1 MKNKTKKI
9 CIVSAA
15 LLSLSCIA
23 AGCAA
28 KSDANGA
35 ESGEKRPLTIVNGG
49 FESGDLSGWTI
60 VSGNAFTNDSVSS
73 QKTFSYSYDEKNTQI
88 PVDQTGNW
96 YLCGKGFDGRQSV
109 SRTGVLR
116 STNFVLGGDGSV
128 SMKLA
133 GGALA
138 AGKGENAAMKDE
150 EKICF
155 VGVYRASDDRMIARQ
170 TNEYFLEHT
179 ESYVNLSKYTSGVYN
194 TDNFYSYT
202 LDLSEYK
209 GEELYLQIV
218 DNDTNYYYGY
228 LSVDDIR
235 IGGEDEQSEG
245 AFYTKTRMYE
255 TEAAAPSEYEIKN
268 GGFETGSLAGWT
280 VISGTAF
287 SNEGVNSENTWW
299 NENITYSRDGNYH
312 YGMYNPSATGVMRS
326 SEFVLGGSGYVSFK
340 LGGCSDNYK
349 TFLRFMAK
357 TESGDKE
364 VARFSNEKYWNFQ
377 FPYVEN
383 GMRLLNLVQY
393 YADLSPYLGNTMYI
407 EAVDNNDSAD
417 DLGCMTLDCVQTYWE
432 NKPVWYDKQS
442 FELKLNSDTSDV
454 EIDSEYQVK
463 NGTFETGDLT
473 GWTMQGEIGVVSS
486 DSGWWAENFPYN
498 KRGSYL
504 FTGIAHEGGKGTLTS
519 SAFTVGGTGTITY
532 LLGGGGNPALCYL
545 SVIDAETG
553 EELARF
559 ANRYF
564 HDLGTGLLNRG
575 SNLAN
580 MVYYKADLSAFLG
593 RKVKLQLADNA
604 ENGWGLLTA
613 DSFITYYANANAVP
627 KNANEALDI
636 LPKRETENEYQV
648 KNGGFETGDF
658 TGWTM
663 TGDIFGISSEEGW
676 WNEWYSYNKAGLYFA
691 NGWIGGEDKTGT
703 LTSSAFKVGGSG
715 WITFRLGGGKN
726 TDLCRVEIIDAETE
740 ELLAAYGNEKFR
752 DMSRSYT
759 CGSVPTDLSKDGVY
773 LANMALYKA
782 DLSAFLGRSVKIRI
796 VDNATSDWGLLFA
809 DDFVTYYETV
819 SDVPE
824 SAYEAHDLTKA
835 Q

>member
-255 TEAAAPSEYEIKN
+255 AEAAAPSEYEIKN

-299 NENITYSRDGNYH
+299 NENIMYSRDGNYH

-349 TFLRFMAK
+349 TFLRFVAK

-377 FPYVEN
+377 FPYV
-383 GMRLLNLVQY
+383 
-393 YADLSPYLGNTMYI
+393 
-407 EAVDNNDSAD
+407 
-417 DLGCMTLDCVQTYWE
+417 
-432 NKPVWYDKQS
+432 
-442 FELKLNSDTSDV
+442 
-454 EIDSEYQVK
+454 
-463 NGTFETGDLT
+463 
-473 GWTMQGEIGVVSS
+473 
-486 DSGWWAENFPYN
+486 
-498 KRGSYL
+498 
-504 FTGIAHEGGKGTLTS
+504 
-519 SAFTVGGTGTITY
+519 
-532 LLGGGGNPALCYL
+532 
-545 SVIDAETG
+545 
-553 EELARF
+553 
-559 ANRYF
+559 
-564 HDLGTGLLNRG
+564 
-575 SNLAN
+575 
-580 MVYYKADLSAFLG
+580 
-593 RKVKLQLADNA
+593 
-604 ENGWGLLTA
+604 
-613 DSFITYYANANAVP
+613 
-627 KNANEALDI
+627 
-636 LPKRETENEYQV
+636 
-648 KNGGFETGDF
+648 
-658 TGWTM
+658 
-663 TGDIFGISSEEGW
+663 
-676 WNEWYSYNKAGLYFA
+676 
-691 NGWIGGEDKTGT
+691 
-703 LTSSAFKVGGSG
+703 
-715 WITFRLGGGKN
+715 
-726 TDLCRVEIIDAETE
+726 
-740 ELLAAYGNEKFR
+740 
-752 DMSRSYT
+752 
-759 CGSVPTDLSKDGVY
+759 
-773 LANMALYKA
+773 
-782 DLSAFLGRSVKIRI
+782 
-796 VDNATSDWGLLFA
+796 
-809 DDFVTYYETV
+809 
-819 SDVPE
+819 
-824 SAYEAHDLTKA
+824 
-835 Q
+835 